1 MVYVIFWRQIICNS
15 GVSNVCSVG
24 SLDTCKIII
33 VLAGSLGPKC
43 WMTETTRILLAP
55 CFWVPSSPSFP
66 LFLLSGIMLHKYCL
80 ILVKTRTMQPLLCWS
95 LGTKSLFWSTVAL
108 ALLSQSSRTHHKWTL
123 VSNLPFTL
131 SLTRMAFCMNIYIYI
146 YIYIYIPIV
155 LTVTRIWCSFCYV
168 KKIRNNRFPNSF
180 AVCRIRSKA
189 TTWTSRR
196 GGKCIENYKS
206 RTRRISSVS
215 WCCMETKSG
224 SKRLCC
230 WCFFAGK
237 WRRNDSLRIQRCESP
252 VVHMHDG

>member
-1 MVYVIFWRQIICNS
+1 MQQWCLKCLQCGKPWYLQDYHCTCWIAWAEMLNDWNHTDTS
-15 GVSNVCSVG
+15 G
-24 SLDTCKIII
+24 T
-33 VLAGSLGPKC
+33 
-43 WMTETTRILLAP
+43 
-55 CFWVPSSPSFP
+55 
-66 LFLLSGIMLHKYCL
+66 LFLSAVESVFPVVPAVRDNASQVLFDIGQDTDNAAFALLVAGNKKL
-80 ILVKTRTMQPLLCWS
+80 ILIYSCSCAFV
-95 LGTKSLFWSTVAL
+95 TVIEDS
-108 ALLSQSSRTHHKWTL
+108 SQVNFGFQFAFHAFTHSHGFL
-123 VSNLPFTL
+123 YE
-131 SLTRMAFCMNIYIYI
+131 YIYI